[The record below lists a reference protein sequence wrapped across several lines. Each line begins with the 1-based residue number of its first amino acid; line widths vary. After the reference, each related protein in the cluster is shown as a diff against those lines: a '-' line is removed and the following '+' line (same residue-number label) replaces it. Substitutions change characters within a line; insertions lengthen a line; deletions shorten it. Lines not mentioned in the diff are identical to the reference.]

1 MSTFIFTKTLL
12 RPFLSLVCAVLLI
25 DAAGAQ
31 SYPTKPIRWY
41 VPSAA
46 SGAFDNAT
54 RALAPVLS
62 IQMGQPLIVENR
74 GGSAGV
80 AGMEQAAR
88 AAPDGYTLLTAGG
101 SQMVFNKY
109 FYPKLPYDPT
119 KDFAPITLIADLP
132 IALWVHASVPV
143 RSLKELVS
151 YAKANPGKLNYGSAG
166 VGHVFHLAVELFSQQ
181 AGIELTHVP
190 YKGIAPA
197 SLEFVAGRIQLL
209 FSASTGPIMSNAK
222 AGKIFPLVGGVAE
235 RMRAI
240 PEVPNFVELGYNNM
254 DAPNWIGLLAPAGLP
269 PELVGRWNRETV
281 KALTAPEVA
290 KFYDA
295 QSYVAVSNSPEQFGR
310 QLAKEHATWG
320 PIIKKLGIT
329 LE

>member
-1 MSTFIFTKTLL
+1 MRDHRLAIL
-12 RPFLSLVCAVLLI
+12 
-25 DAAGAQ
+25 AATALFATHPHAQ
-31 SYPTKPIRWY
+31 SYPAKPVRWI

-62 IQMGQPLIVENR
+62 AQIGQPLIVENR

-119 KDFAPITLIADLP
+119 KDFVPITLIADLP
-132 IALWVHASVPV
+132 IAMWVHASVPP
-143 RSLKELVS
+143 RSMKELVA
-151 YAKANPGKLNYGSAG
+151 YAKANPGKLNYGTAG
-166 VGHVFHLAVELFSQQ
+166 VGHVFHLVTETFAQQ
-181 AGIELTHVP
+181 AGIELVHVP

-197 SLEFVAGRIQLL
+197 MLEFAAGRIQLI
-209 FSASTGPIMSNAK
+209 FSATSANINGLAK
-222 AGKIFPLVGGVAE
+222 AGKAFAVVGGVDK
-235 RMRAI
+235 RMQHL
-240 PEVPNFVELGYNNM
+240 PDVPSFAELGYTNM
-254 DAPNWIGLLAPAGLP
+254 DAPNWIGLVAPTGLAPEIVA
-269 PELVGRWNRETV
+269 RWNREV
-281 KALTAPEVA
+281 IRALGSPEVS
-290 KFYDA
+290 KIYDA
-295 QSYVAVSNSPEQFGR
+295 QSYLPVTNSPEQFAK
-310 QLAKEHATWG
+310 QLAREHAVWG
-320 PIIKKLGIT
+320 AMIKKLGIT

>member
-1 MSTFIFTKTLL
+1 MKPAHRILAFTCT
-12 RPFLSLVCAVLLI
+12 VLLTCSAI
-25 DAAGAQ
+25 AQ
-31 SYPTKPIRWY
+31 SYPAKPIRWI

-62 IQMGQPLIVENR
+62 AQVGQPLIVENR

-109 FYPKLPYDPT
+109 FYPKLPYDPI
-119 KDFAPITLIADLP
+119 KDFVPITLIADLP
-132 IALWVHASVPV
+132 IAMWVHASVAP
-143 RSLKELVS
+143 RSMKELVA
-151 YAKANPGKLNYGSAG
+151 YAKANPGRLNYGTAG
-166 VGHVFHLAVELFSQQ
+166 VGHVFHLVTETFAQQ
-181 AGIELTHVP
+181 AGIELVHVP

-197 SLEFVAGRIQLL
+197 MLEFTAGRIQLI
-209 FSASTGPIMSNAK
+209 FSATSATINSLAK
-222 AGKIFPLVGGVAE
+222 AGKAFAVVGGVDK
-235 RMRAI
+235 RMQHL
-240 PEVPNFVELGYNNM
+240 PDVPSFAELGYTNM
-254 DAPNWIGLLAPAGLP
+254 DAPNWIGLAAPTGLAP
-269 PELVGRWNRETV
+269 EIVSRWNRETIR
-281 KALTAPEVA
+281 ALGSPEVL
-290 KFYDA
+290 KIYDA
-295 QSYVAVSNSPEQFGR
+295 QSYLPISTSPEQFAAR
-310 QLAKEHATWG
+310 LAREHAIWG

>member
-1 MSTFIFTKTLL
+1 MLTL
-12 RPFLSLVCAVLLI
+12 
-25 DAAGAQ
+25 AGAHAQ
-31 SYPTKPIRWY
+31 SYPAKPIRWI

-62 IQMGQPLIVENR
+62 TQVGQPLIVENR

-119 KDFAPITLIADLP
+119 RDFAPISLIADLP
-132 IALWVHASVPV
+132 IALWVHASIPP
-143 RSLKELVS
+143 RSLKELVA
-151 YAKANPGKLNYGSAG
+151 YAKANPGKLNYGTAG
-166 VGHVFHLAVELFSQQ
+166 VGHIFHLATETFAQQ
-181 AGIELTHVP
+181 AGVDLVHVP

-197 SLEFVAGRIQLL
+197 MLEFAAGRIQLI
-209 FSASTGPIMSNAK
+209 FSATSANINSLAK
-222 AGKIFPLVGGVAE
+222 AGKAFAVVGGVDKRMQHLPDVPSFAE
-235 RMRAI
+235 
-240 PEVPNFVELGYNNM
+240 FGYTNM
-254 DAPNWIGLLAPAGLP
+254 DAPNWIGLVAPTGTPA
-269 PELVGRWNRETV
+269 EIVNRWQREIV
-281 KALTAPEVA
+281 KALTAPEVL
-290 KFYDA
+290 KIYDA
-295 QSYVAVSNSPEQFGR
+295 QSYLAVSNTPEQFTR
-310 QLAKEHATWG
+310 QLAREHAIWG
-320 PIIKKLGIT
+320 PFIKKLGIT